1 MAEIEFKCKECDR
14 AFATPAGVQMHTQ
27 RMHQGMGPGYGN
39 EVGNG
44 VVKKEDN
51 LPVAVKRGR
60 PKGSRNSP
68 RKSEFTEL
76 KGFKLLT
83 DAHGGIWVAEKIK

>member
-27 RMHQGMGPGYGN
+27 RTHQGMGPGYEKN
-39 EVGNG
+39 ETNG
-44 VVKKEDN
+44 VVEKDN
-51 LPVAVKRGR
+51 FPVAVKRGR